1 MMKVIKIMIIS
12 FFLLNVLACNQAKN
26 NRENGKI
33 ITEAESGKAEIS
45 FNEYEHDF
53 GKVKEGEKVA
63 CIFSFSNTGEGSL
76 VIESVSAS
84 CGCTVPKY
92 DKKPVSPGKNGTIEV
107 VFNTAGRSG
116 IQTKTV
122 NVRSNAVTPVVIL
135 KVTAEVLN
143 VNNN

>member
-1 MMKVIKIMIIS
+1 MMKVIKIMVIS

-26 NRENGKI
+26 NRENGEI